1 MVLKL
6 SFSSFNPIVSAGI
19 GTMIAIM
26 IHEIPHVTG
35 NYVLYRKQGLSGRAG
50 LGLNIVSA
58 LCSFAGLYIGLGLG
72 SNPEVVDWLLGM
84 VAGLFIFVSLV
95 NIVSLRD

>member
-1 MVLKL
+1 
-6 SFSSFNPIVSAGI
+6 
-19 GTMIAIM
+19 MIAIM

-35 NYVLYRKQGLSGRAG
+35 NYVLYRKQGLSGRSG
-50 LGLNIVSA
+50 LGLNIISA

-72 SNPEVVDWLLGM
+72 SNPAVVDWLLGI

-95 NIVSLRD
+95 NIVSLRQGSANEKKPAENFF